1 MERSDFGFFFAV
13 IDLFDVKSDLLPELS
28 GGLFLQDSLVN
39 LKKAKDFPVFNF
51 LFQHKSPKGF

>member
-13 IDLFDVKSDLLPELS
+13 IDFFDVKSDLLPELS
-28 GGLFLQDSLVN
+28 GGLFLQESLVN

-51 LFQHKSPKGF
+51 FLHHKSPKGF